1 MEDPPHDGPARL
13 RIQGSQR
20 GQVGWRIVLSIVIP
34 CYNEEQ
40 RLPRSIELIERFLD
54 GKGFDYE
61 LILVDDGSTDGTR
74 QVMDAAAERNRFVR
88 LEALPQNRGK
98 GRALAEGVAAA
109 RGSEVLV
116 TDADLSTPIEELD
129 KLQVELDKGAG
140 VAIASRALR
149 ASRVDVSQP
158 IYRVLMGKVFN
169 LLVQAVLLPG
179 IWDTQCGF
187 KLFRVEVAHDAFAHL
202 TTDGF
207 GYDPEVL
214 YRAKKLGVKI
224 AEVPVVWRNS
234 APTKVSAIKSSL
246 DMFKHVVSVRFRS

>member
-1 MEDPPHDGPARL
+1 
-13 RIQGSQR
+13 
-20 GQVGWRIVLSIVIP
+20 VLSIVVP

-40 RLPRSIELIERFLD
+40 RLPRTIEQVERYLD
-54 GKGFDYE
+54 DKNLDYE

-74 QVMDAAAERNRFVR
+74 LIMDAAAERNQFVR

-98 GRALAEGVAAA
+98 GRALAEGVASA
-109 RGSEVLV
+109 RGSEILV
-116 TDADLSTPIEELD
+116 TDADLSTPIEELE
-129 KLQVELDKGAG
+129 KLQAQLDRGAG

-149 ASRVDVSQP
+149 ASRVEVSQP

-187 KLFRVEVAHDAFAHL
+187 KLFRADVAHDAFSRL

-214 YRAKKLGVKI
+214 YRAKQLGVKI

-234 APTKVSAIKSSL
+234 APTKVSPIKSSI
-246 DMFKHVVSVRFRS
+246 DMFKHVVRVRFRS

>member
-1 MEDPPHDGPARL
+1 MESEST
-13 RIQGSQR
+13 Q
-20 GQVGWRIVLSIVIP
+20 LSIVIP

-40 RLPRSIELIERFLD
+40 RLPRTIEQIERYLE
-54 GKGFDYE
+54 GKGLPYE

-74 QVMDAAAERNRFVR
+74 RIMDAAAERNRSVR
-88 LEALPQNRGK
+88 LEALPHNRGK

-109 RGSEVLV
+109 RGTEILV
-116 TDADLSTPIEELD
+116 TDADLSTPIDELD
-129 KLQVELDKGAG
+129 KLRAELLKGSG

-149 ASRVDVSQP
+149 GSRVEVSQP
-158 IYRVLMGKVFN
+158 IYRVVMGKAFN

-187 KLFRVEVAHDAFAHL
+187 KLFRADIAHEVFAEL

-214 YRAKKLGVKI
+214 YRAKKRGVKI
-224 AEVPVVWRNS
+224 TEVPVVWRNS
-234 APTKVSAIKSSL
+234 APTKVSPIKSSF
-246 DMFKHVVSVRFRS
+246 DMFRHVLRIRFRS

>member
-1 MEDPPHDGPARL
+1 M
-13 RIQGSQR
+13 
-20 GQVGWRIVLSIVIP
+20 LSIVVP

-40 RLPRSIELIERFLD
+40 RLPRTIEQVERYLD
-54 GKGFDYE
+54 DKNLDYE

-74 QVMDAAAERNRFVR
+74 LIMDAAAERNQFVR

-98 GRALAEGVAAA
+98 GRALAEGVASA
-109 RGSEVLV
+109 RGSEILV
-116 TDADLSTPIEELD
+116 TDADLSTPIEELE
-129 KLQVELDKGAG
+129 KLQAQLDQGAG

-149 ASRVDVSQP
+149 ASRVEVSQP

-187 KLFRVEVAHDAFAHL
+187 KLFRADVAHDAFSRL

-214 YRAKKLGVKI
+214 YRAKQLGVKI
-224 AEVPVVWRNS
+224 AEVPVIWRNS
-234 APTKVSAIKSSL
+234 APTKVSPIKSSI
-246 DMFKHVVSVRFRS
+246 DMFKHVVRVRFRS

>member
-1 MEDPPHDGPARL
+1 M
-13 RIQGSQR
+13 
-20 GQVGWRIVLSIVIP
+20 LSIVVP

-40 RLPRSIELIERFLD
+40 RLPRTIEQVERYLD
-54 GKGFDYE
+54 DKNLDYE

-74 QVMDAAAERNRFVR
+74 LIMDAAAERNQFVR

-98 GRALAEGVAAA
+98 GRALAEGVASA
-109 RGSEVLV
+109 RGSEILV
-116 TDADLSTPIEELD
+116 TDADLSTPIEELE
-129 KLQVELDKGAG
+129 KLQAQLDRGAG

-149 ASRVDVSQP
+149 ASRVEVSQP
-158 IYRVLMGKVFN
+158 VYRVLMGKVFN

-187 KLFRVEVAHDAFAHL
+187 KLFRADVAHDAFGRL

-214 YRAKKLGVKI
+214 YRAKQLGVKI

-234 APTKVSAIKSSL
+234 APTKVSPIKSSI
-246 DMFKHVVSVRFRS
+246 DMFKHVVRVRFRS

>member
-1 MEDPPHDGPARL
+1 VEAEASPE
-13 RIQGSQR
+13 
-20 GQVGWRIVLSIVIP
+20 LSIVIP
-34 CYNEEQ
+34 CFNEEQ
-40 RLPRSIELIERFLD
+40 RLPRTIELIEQYLARL
-54 GKGFDYE
+54 GTPYE
-61 LILVDDGSTDGTR
+61 LILVDDGSIDGTR
-74 QVMDAAAERNRFVR
+74 QIMDAAAARNRSVR

-109 RGSEVLV
+109 RGVEVLV

-129 KLQVELDKGAG
+129 KLRAELRNGAG
-140 VAIASRALR
+140 VAIASRALKG
-149 ASRVDVSQP
+149 SRVEVSQP
-158 IYRVLMGKVFN
+158 AYRVVMGKAFN

-187 KLFRVEVAHDAFAHL
+187 KLFRADVAHEVFAGL

-214 YRAKKLGVKI
+214 YRAKKRGVRI

-234 APTKVSAIKSSL
+234 APTTVSPIKSSI
-246 DMFKHVVSVRFRS
+246 DMFKHVVRVRFHN

>member
-1 MEDPPHDGPARL
+1 MEAGAAPE
-13 RIQGSQR
+13 
-20 GQVGWRIVLSIVIP
+20 LSIVIP

-40 RLPRSIELIERFLD
+40 RLPRTIEQIERYLR
-54 GKGFDYE
+54 GGAVSYE
-61 LILVDDGSTDGTR
+61 LILVDDGSSDGTR
-74 QVMDAAAERNRFVR
+74 KIMDAAAERNPAVR

-109 RGSEVLV
+109 RGAEILV

-129 KLQVELDKGAG
+129 KLRAELRKGAG
-140 VAIASRALR
+140 VAIASRALKE
-149 ASRVDVSQP
+149 SRVEVSQP
-158 IYRVLMGKVFN
+158 IYRVLMGKAFN

-187 KLFRVEVAHDAFAHL
+187 KLFRADVAHYAFAGL

-214 YRAKKLGVKI
+214 YLAKQRGVRI
-224 AEVPVVWRNS
+224 EEVPVVWRNS
-234 APTKVSAIKSSL
+234 APTTVSPIKSSL
-246 DMFKHVVSVRFRS
+246 DMFRHVLRIRFRS